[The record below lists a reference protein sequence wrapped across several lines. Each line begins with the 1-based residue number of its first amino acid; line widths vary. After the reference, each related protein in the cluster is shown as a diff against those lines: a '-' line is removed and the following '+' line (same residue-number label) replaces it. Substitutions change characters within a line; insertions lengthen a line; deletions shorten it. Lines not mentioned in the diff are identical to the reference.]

1 MGFGL
6 LVKSI
11 VISGTP
17 KVPLVPKL
25 LDYKIK
31 KGINRKLIFIS
42 YICFSFISVPKPKH
56 SVSILLCDN

>member
-25 LDYKIK
+25 MDYKIK
-31 KGINRKLIFIS
+31 KGVNRKLIFIS
-42 YICFSFISVPKPKH
+42 YICFFFISVPKPKH
-56 SVSILLCDN
+56 SVSLLLCDN